1 MFKRL
6 FLLEWRSFFRSADLG
21 KGIAVKLLLGFLGLY
36 FLVSFL
42 TLGISLHFLLK
53 ELKPD
58 DEPIY
63 MVNKFLLL
71 WFCLSFFIRVM
82 FQKLPLLN
90 IKPLLIQNI
99 DRSTIVKYTLFK
111 TVYSF
116 CNFLLLVTIVPY
128 VIITSRVTDF
138 SNIQLLGWAIAV
150 IGFEYAINFL
160 NLYLQ
165 KNFSSGFKKVIPF
178 VVVALLLF
186 CLDYFGYFSITD
198 LFGSFFTLVLT
209 YPVLFLIPVA
219 LAFLTYFMLFKDLQR
234 NMFLDAYL
242 QEERSEFKA
251 YDLAWTNR
259 FGGLAPFLQ
268 LDLKLLWR
276 SKRARNTVIVCL
288 LFLAYGL
295 IFYTNPEL
303 RDSSMLVFVGIFIT
317 GIFVIN
323 FGQFVPSWDSAYY
336 SMLMT
341 QNMPLKQYLESKA
354 ILMYISIGILAV
366 LSTAYLY
373 FGLDILWINIS
384 CAIYNMGVNVPLI
397 LYFGSMNKKRIDLD
411 NGNFFN
417 YQGTGAAQWLV
428 SFPLILIPII
438 IWVLVKSFFGL
449 HAANIVLI
457 VLGIIGLALRNE
469 IITMI
474 ANKYRDNKYKMLAG
488 FKEVNN

>member
-1 MFKRL
+1 
-6 FLLEWRSFFRSADLG
+6 
-21 KGIAVKLLLGFLGLY
+21 
-36 FLVSFL
+36 
-42 TLGISLHFLLK
+42 
-53 ELKPD
+53 
-58 DEPIY
+58 
-63 MVNKFLLL
+63 
-71 WFCLSFFIRVM
+71 
-82 FQKLPLLN
+82 
-90 IKPLLIQNI
+90 
-99 DRSTIVKYTLFK
+99 
-111 TVYSF
+111 
-116 CNFLLLVTIVPY
+116 
-128 VIITSRVTDF
+128 
-138 SNIQLLGWAIAV
+138 V
-150 IGFEYAINFL
+150 IGFEYAINFF
-160 NLYLQ
+160 NLYIQ

-219 LAFLTYFMLFKDLQR
+219 LAFLTYFMLFKDLQQ

-366 LSTAYLY
+366 LSTPYLY

-474 ANKYRDNKYKMLAG
+474 AKKYRDNKYKMLAG